1 MPMTEDEL
9 LAAVKSI
16 AKGLRSDLTGS
27 LAKLDE
33 KCTALSDSLDKMKA
47 DTKKRAYNYV
57 DDPDG
62 TAAMQRRTV

>member
-1 MPMTEDEL
+1 MTEDEL

-33 KCTALSDSLDKMKA
+33 KSTALSDSLDKMKA
-47 DTKKRAYNYV
+47 DTKKRADNYV